1 MQRNGGKMRFEE
13 HVSTLLSAVIAVEY
27 MDYSFPK
34 KYKGCKRWLYFIA
47 GIAMYFLVLTGFGVR
62 EKFEGVMGFVYGV
75 AVIGYGLAAL
85 RGKPGNII
93 FQGILWMLI
102 TIIGTYMAYG
112 VLGIMRGS
120 GLRTLVENSSQLRR
134 FVWLSAAALKFA
146 MGRIVIGIS
155 RKRGELRKTED
166 WLIAAAFL
174 LMFLLA
180 HGMFYLE
187 IGIADQEARYR
198 LTIFLL
204 GGMFGLILLIEMSY
218 RKLWKYREE
227 NLELRYQRE
236 QELSQ
241 WENIQ
246 ALYQVGR
253 EVNRAR
259 HDMGGRLDVLYG
271 LLKKQKYE
279 EARGY
284 IENLRDGLSGY
295 PELPKETGNIGLNA
309 ALLKAKQECRGKGIR
324 FHYVILGKPEQ
335 IDSMDMATLLY
346 NLFSNGIEACDEVK
360 GEKELSLVLREQKGE
375 TELQVENTVA
385 YSVFKENPRME
396 SRKPEKEQHGLGM
409 ESIRRII
416 EKYHGDYVCREED
429 ENFIQVIRLMH
440 LE

>member
-1 MQRNGGKMRFEE
+1 MGVKE
-13 HVSTLLSAVIAVEY
+13 HVSTLFSAVIAVEY

-47 GIAMYFLVLTGFGVR
+47 GIAVYFLVLTGFGIR
-62 EKFEGVMGFVYGV
+62 EKFEGVMGFVYGI

-85 RGKPGNII
+85 RGKSGNII
-93 FQGILWMLI
+93 FHGILWMLI

-112 VLGIMRGS
+112 ALGIVRGS
-120 GLRTLVENSSQLRR
+120 GLRSLVENSSQLGRL
-134 FVWLSAAALKFA
+134 VWLSAAALKFA

-155 RKRGELRKTED
+155 RKRGEPKKTED

-187 IGIADQEARYR
+187 IGIADQETRYQ
-198 LTIFLL
+198 LTILLL
-204 GGMFGLILLIEMSY
+204 GGMFGLILLSEVAY

-227 NLELRYQRE
+227 NLELRHQRE
-236 QELSQ
+236 QELNQ

-246 ALYQVGR
+246 EFYQVGR
-253 EVNRAR
+253 EINRVR
-259 HDMGGRLDVLYG
+259 HDMGGRLDVLHS
-271 LLKKQKYE
+271 LLKKEKCE
-279 EARGY
+279 EARDY
-284 IENLRDGLSGY
+284 IENLREGLSGY

-309 ALLKAKQECRGKGIR
+309 ALLKAKQECKVKGIR
-324 FHYVILGKPEQ
+324 FHYVILGKPER
-335 IDSMDMATLLY
+335 IDNMDMATLLY

-375 TELQVENTVA
+375 TEIEVENTVA
-385 YSVFKENPRME
+385 YSAFKENPRLE
-396 SRKPEKEQHGLGM
+396 SRKPEKDRHGLGM
-409 ESIRRII
+409 ESIRRVI
-416 EKYHGDYVCREED
+416 EKYHGDYVCRED
-429 ENFIQVIRLMH
+429 AGSFIQVIRLMH